1 MKKIT
6 ALLSLILLL
15 VACDV
20 VQDVAKTAS
29 DTVNT
34 SSGSG
39 QSAPK
44 LTNDEVIAGLKEAL
58 TVGIDSTVS
67 TVSAVGGFE
76 KNQLIRLALPE
87 SAKDLKEQAVKWGLE
102 GQVEKVEKTMN
113 EAAELASKEAKDI
126 FVNAIKNM
134 SVQDGFAILN
144 GGEHAATDFL
154 KKQTSADLTAKFQ
167 PIIHNALE
175 KVQLTKYWEP
185 VVSKYNKYA
194 KLAGKT
200 EVEENLEKYV
210 NDKALDA
217 LFLMLSKEEEKIRK
231 DPVAQV
237 TDLLKKVFG

>member
-1 MKKIT
+1 MF
-6 ALLSLILLL
+6 
-15 VACDV
+15 V
-20 VQDVAKTAS
+20 
-29 DTVNT
+29 
-34 SSGSG
+34 
-39 QSAPK
+39 K

-67 TVSAVGGFE
+67 TVSKVGGFE
-76 KNQLIRLALPE
+76 KNQLIRIALPQ
-87 SAKDLKEQAVKWGLE
+87 SAQDLKEQAVKWGLE
-102 GQVEKVEKTMN
+102 GQVEKVELTMN

-126 FVNAIKNM
+126 FVNAIKGM

-144 GGEHAATDFL
+144 GGEDAATDFL
-154 KKQTSADLTAKFQ
+154 RKQTSADLTAKFQ

-175 KVQLTKYWEP
+175 KVQLTKYWQP

-200 EVEENLEKYV
+200 AVEEDLEKYV